1 MNSGARVS
9 CPALRA
15 HSIDPQSGQFL
26 MRHLLSLTATTIVCS
41 SGYAEP
47 ARLWT
52 FSGGSTAA
60 AYAVSPEGS
69 VAGGGT
75 RLSGSGPSYSFRWTN
90 AEGLSL
96 LDDPDLG
103 LIPREVR
110 DISALGQVIVGG
122 EGSGGQAYRWENGE
136 ATFMGFLPGM
146 TRSRAD
152 GVSADGQL
160 IVGWSGTTSSN
171 SGQAWRWTDS
181 TGMERLSLPTG
192 WGATNYTANAV
203 SEDASTIV
211 GHAIDPFGDR
221 RGVVWSDS
229 GFATVE
235 LPDELGDTHALNVSG
250 DGRIVVGTGASPRGG
265 REAFMWSSESGGMWL
280 GDLLPVNYES
290 FATAAS
296 GDGSV
301 VVGIAGT
308 DDAFIWDAI
317 NGMRSL
323 QSVLIDAGV
332 DMTGITLTAA
342 HGISLDGR
350 TICGEALVDG
360 QGEIAFVATIPSPAS
375 LGVFALCGLV
385 RQRRRCDPAQ
395 IDR

>member
-1 MNSGARVS
+1 
-9 CPALRA
+9 
-15 HSIDPQSGQFL
+15 
-26 MRHLLSLTATTIVCS
+26 MRHVLVFVAAGFSIS
-41 SGYAEP
+41 SVEAESP
-47 ARLWT
+47 GIWT
-52 FSGGSTAA
+52 FSGGSTAS

-75 RLSGSGPSYSFRWTN
+75 RLSGSGPSYSFRWTS
-90 AEGLSL
+90 ADGLSL

-122 EGSGGQAYRWENGE
+122 EGSGGQAYRWENGD
-136 ATFMGFLPGM
+136 ATLLGFLPGM
-146 TRSRAD
+146 TRSQAD

-160 IVGWSGTTSSN
+160 IVGWSGTASSN
-171 SGQAWRWTDS
+171 SGQAWRWTES
-181 TGMERLSLPTG
+181 TGMERLNLPSG

-211 GHAIDPFGDR
+211 GHAMDPFGDR
-221 RGVVWSDS
+221 RGVVWSGS

-235 LPDELGDTHALNVSG
+235 LPDELGDTQALNVSG
-250 DGRIVVGTGASPRGG
+250 DGRIVVGTGSSPRGG
-265 REAFMWSSESGGMWL
+265 REAFMWSAESGGMWL
-280 GDLLPVNYES
+280 GDLLPINYES

-308 DDAFIWDAI
+308 DEAFIWDAI

-350 TICGEALVDG
+350 TICGEAIVEG

-375 LGVFALCGLV
+375 LGVFAFCGIV
-385 RQRRRCDPAQ
+385 GRRRLPTTS
-395 IDR
+395 II